1 MVKNEPRNQTSNKF
15 IKNHLQIFLPSGCD
29 WGYSKSCIYRK
40 FCKGMWNMKS
50 NYFEFNWYFKRE
62 HKNVY
67 PSIDNNGILPSKSYY
82 LLEFPPDSDIWQV
95 SYTRARRSFSIIKY
109 QTTIKNYVKRR
120 YLALETIIITKLFCR
135 FIILKLIQQIEIDL
149 FYNNQS

>member
-1 MVKNEPRNQTSNKF
+1 MYTQALTT
-15 IKNHLQIFLPSGCD
+15 
-29 WGYSKSCIYRK
+29 
-40 FCKGMWNMKS
+40 
-50 NYFEFNWYFKRE
+50 
-62 HKNVY
+62 
-67 PSIDNNGILPSKSYY
+67 NGILPSKSYY